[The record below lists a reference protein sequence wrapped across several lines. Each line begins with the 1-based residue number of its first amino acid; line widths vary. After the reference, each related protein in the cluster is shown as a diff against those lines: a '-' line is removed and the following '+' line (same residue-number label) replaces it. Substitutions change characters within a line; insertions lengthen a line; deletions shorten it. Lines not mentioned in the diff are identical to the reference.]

1 MCNVSF
7 TDTTIL
13 KHISHS
19 KTCKKSYTKNELF
32 LLKDWAKEKKV
43 EKKKNSYDPEKRRAN
58 YLKLKSKIKE
68 AGQDKVN
75 INTS

>member
-1 MCNVSF
+1 M
-7 TDTTIL
+7 
-13 KHISHS
+13 
-19 KTCKKSYTKNELF
+19 CKKSYTKNELF

-43 EKKKNSYDPEKRRAN
+43 EKKKKSYDPEKRRAN

-75 INTS
+75 INIS